1 MIDNNENSAQ
11 QPENDISHLYVLSQ
25 AKMYV
30 KANLDKL
37 SENNVL
43 NCAEEFLK
51 TLTFSDNDRM
61 SIEKATV
68 GQHKNK
74 TWHKMRHLLVTG
86 KKIKSLYTRQKTL
99 EKNPLTDVSL
109 TVKHFIEQKE
119 FQKSQVYPE
128 AIEYGIKEE
137 DSAKFCYSKVS
148 EKQHCSFEFEEPGL
162 IISRHYSW
170 IGASLDGI
178 RKCQCCDPTAVEM
191 KCPFKGKDPDPKV
204 AFLLPSVGG
213 KKDKDGK
220 YCLDENHIHYFQV
233 QTGMAVSGLKT
244 CDFVTYTSKGIFVV
258 KINFNVNF
266 WETVFATVYKFYCN
280 QIVPSFLLEGFHSV
294 NNHIKQ

>member
-1 MIDNNENSAQ
+1 MKTVHNS
-11 QPENDISHLYVLSQ
+11 LKSQ

-37 SENNVL
+37 SEDNLL
-43 NCAEEFLK
+43 NCAEEFLQ
-51 TLTFSDNDRM
+51 TLTFSENDRM
-61 SIEKATV
+61 NIEKATV

-109 TVKHFIEQKE
+109 TVKNFTNQKE
-119 FQKSQVYPE
+119 FQESQVYPE
-128 AIEYGIKEE
+128 AIAYGIKEE
-137 DSAKFCYSKVS
+137 DGAKCYYSKVR
-148 EKQHCSFEFEEPGL
+148 EKQHCSFAFEEPGL
-162 IISRHYSW
+162 IISKHYSW

-191 KCPFKGKDPDPKV
+191 KCPFKGKDLDPKV

-213 KKDKDGK
+213 KKDT
-220 YCLDENHIHYFQV
+220 L
-233 QTGMAVSGLKT
+233 
-244 CDFVTYTSKGIFVV
+244 
-258 KINFNVNF
+258 
-266 WETVFATVYKFYCN
+266 
-280 QIVPSFLLEGFHSV
+280 
-294 NNHIKQ
+294 